1 MTGGPTVANTNAAI
15 DRAPSFKKLST
26 MYSSKI
32 GNNLEEKGFQKKSRK
47 TGDTTVIQEIEE
59 RLSTQDALINKDEIN
74 R

>member
-1 MTGGPTVANTNAAI
+1 MTGGPTVANTNSAI

-47 TGDTTVIQEIEE
+47 TGDTTVI
-59 RLSTQDALINKDEIN
+59 
-74 R
+74 

>member
-47 TGDTTVIQEIEE
+47 TGDTTVI
-59 RLSTQDALINKDEIN
+59 
-74 R
+74 